1 MQCDY
6 SPHPERQLRQHVPYT
21 TVYLR
26 RAYFQGWASS
36 SWDTRGGGSFQ
47 ALLADLLHPFSF
59 LFIYPLGT
67 GCKGVLFH
75 LEHPGGLGPDGAS
88 VCAHSHTIEQ
98 ALDGR
103 TRLGSRQRQRG
114 GCSGDAATIATS
126 LGVSLSS
133 HFT

>member
-1 MQCDY
+1 M
-6 SPHPERQLRQHVPYT
+6 
-21 TVYLR
+21 
-26 RAYFQGWASS
+26 
-36 SWDTRGGGSFQ
+36 GGHSKLCLQ
-47 ALLADLLHPFSF
+47 TSYIHF
-59 LFIYPLGT
+59 LFFSYPLGT

-114 GCSGDAATIATS
+114 GCSGDAAMIATS